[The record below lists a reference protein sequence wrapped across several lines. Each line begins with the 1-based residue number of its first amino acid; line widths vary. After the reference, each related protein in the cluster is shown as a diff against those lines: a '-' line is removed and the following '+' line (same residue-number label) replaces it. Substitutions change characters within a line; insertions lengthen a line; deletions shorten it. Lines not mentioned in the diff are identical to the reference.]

1 MGRLRCG
8 VYLMADI
15 FIEWLTDSC
24 ECETCGTSYADGA
37 VVTIKFLGTLKVIN
51 LEPVAHCFDD
61 DNYSSEA
68 IYKRILDELGHKVF
82 ESYEGEE

>member
-1 MGRLRCG
+1 
-8 VYLMADI
+8 MADVY
-15 FIEWLTDSC
+15 IEWLTDSC

-37 VVTIKFLGTLKVIN
+37 VVSIKFPNAIKVIN
-51 LEPVAHCFDD
+51 LEPVAHCFDGD
-61 DNYSSEA
+61 DYSVEK